1 VEPAAPGEPPRFP
14 IDPARQ
20 TWGLGDVAVGILA
33 SMFLSLFVGGLIIE
47 VAGWSSNGEVRVPIW
62 GQGLLQ
68 LPLWAGY
75 LGVALFATREKGT
88 GPVRDLGI
96 AARPLDAPLGLLIGV
111 ATQLLLLPLI
121 YVPIF
126 WLTGTDT
133 DELSAPA
140 RELAGRADGTF
151 GWVVFALMV
160 GLGAPVVEE
169 LFYRGLLMR
178 SLQKRGMQG
187 WGAVA
192 VAAAVFAAVHLQG
205 LQLAGLFA
213 FGFVAGALAYRS
225 GRLGPAIWAH
235 VGFNL
240 TTVVVLYL
248 RPESLT

>member
-1 VEPAAPGEPPRFP
+1 VEPAAAGEPPRFP

-20 TWGLGDVAVGILA
+20 TWGVGDVVAGILL
-33 SMFLSLFVGGLIIE
+33 SMFLSLFVGGIIIE

-75 LGVALFATREKGT
+75 LGVAIFATRTKGD
-88 GPVRDLGI
+88 GPVRDLGLGVR
-96 AARPLDAPLGLLIGV
+96 AVDAPLGLLLGV

-121 YVPIF
+121 YLPIF
-126 WLTGTDT
+126 WLTGADS

-140 RELAGRADGTF
+140 RELARRADSDLA
-151 GWVVFALMV
+151 WLIFALMV

-178 SLQKRGMQG
+178 SLQKRGMEG
-187 WGAVA
+187 WGAV
-192 VAAAVFAAVHLQG
+192 VVSAAVFAGVHLQG

-213 FGFVAGALAYRS
+213 FGFVAGALAYRT
-225 GRLGPAIWAH
+225 GRLGAAIWAH
-235 VGFNL
+235 VAFNM

-248 RPESLT
+248 DMNP